1 LFPHSFYV
9 NALGDTDLRQG
20 KYYWFEEIA
29 GLYSKC
35 GKEELVLDDEVIQQ
49 CPVTLMKEF
58 YLPAEKGIVDSM
70 LDKINQLFIS
80 QYDKVHGQNNLA
92 QYGNVPKAGT
102 NKYHFCQ
109 DIAWSDNEIIA
120 KKVCNSI
127 EGGYK
132 LEKTDESRLT
142 IPNSTLRYGMAYS
155 PKLHEELVAFIN
167 QYNDY
172 IDFLNDLPGFV
183 SVFEENGLM
192 ISKEQALTLWPKK
205 TVDKM
210 FSLNESRF
218 ITPLIINKG
227 ILYDNYYVTNY
238 TASIEGE
245 KFVLP
250 VGKNEDAY
258 PTKINGKKCMWN
270 WDNNGHD
277 FTYALW
283 RLLGE
288 RSVKDEDAYT
298 GEADDDQVYYGFDN
312 YDDIYRF
319 SVEVEIQF
327 IKIFEKLEKLGYLK
341 TYTIKPEAFDVRW
354 YQYGKNDCSIDLAL
368 VDESFKKN
376 KLLMEQIELLMW
388 SKPEVLEKPFYF
400 LTDKDNKQYLSD
412 KPAQFGGHHKLKIY
426 GRLDCP
432 SANRYVQ
439 QGEYVKHRV
448 FFKDEATA
456 IAAGYRPCAKCMPE
470 AYKKWKA
477 EKKK

>member
-1 LFPHSFYV
+1 
-9 NALGDTDLRQG
+9 
-20 KYYWFEEIA
+20 
-29 GLYSKC
+29 
-35 GKEELVLDDEVIQQ
+35 
-49 CPVTLMKEF
+49 MKE
-58 YLPAEKGIVDSM
+58 IVNMYDFNKDVACS
-70 LDKINQLFIS
+70 
-80 QYDKVHGQNNLA
+80 DKV
-92 QYGNVPKAGT
+92 
-102 NKYHFCQ
+102 
-109 DIAWSDNEIIA
+109 IIA
-120 KKVCNSI
+120 KKAINSVKA
-127 EGGYK
+127 GYK
-132 LEKTDESRLT
+132 LEKTDESRIT

-183 SVFEENGLM
+183 SVFVENDLM
-192 ISKEQALTLWPKK
+192 ISKEKALTLWPKE
-205 TVDKM
+205 TVDQI

-218 ITPLIINKG
+218 ITPLIINKNV
-227 ILYDNYYVTNY
+227 LYDNYYVTNY
-238 TASIEGE
+238 TASIEGKE
-245 KFVLP
+245 FVLP
-250 VGKNEDAY
+250 IGKNEDAY

-319 SVEVEIQF
+319 SVDVEIQF
-327 IKIFEKLEKLGYLK
+327 IKIFEKLEKLGYLE
-341 TYTIKPEAFDVRW
+341 TFTIKPEAFDVRW

-388 SKPEVLEKPFYF
+388 SKPEVLKKPFYF

-412 KPAQFGGHHKLKIY
+412 ISGQFGGHCKLKIY

-439 QGEYVKHRV
+439 HGQYVKHRV
-448 FFKDEATA
+448 FFADEQTA
-456 IAAGYRPCAKCMPE
+456 IEAGYRPCGKCMPV
-470 AYKKWKA
+470 AYKKWKEA
-477 EKKK
+477 RKK